1 MRLMAGVWCVVLT
14 GLAGTVAAQQPAQA
28 SKEPPIVQ
36 PLTAAERLA
45 AAKLT
50 RLHDTRLWWNEG
62 NRVIGASFKGDDAS
76 DRTLAL
82 ASALPGLRSVVLV
95 ALPEC
100 QLTDNGLEELTRLP
114 RLELLTIVGNRITDS
129 GMVHVA
135 RLSTLRVLTLN
146 CNVTDTGL
154 ELLAYLPNLERLDL
168 TQTRITDAG
177 LGHLKNYA
185 RLTTLVLNG
194 TQLTDEAL
202 PAIAQLKTLQQ
213 LYLGHTSVDDAAVAS
228 LMHMEQLQLL
238 YVVDTQM
245 TAKGVEELQ
254 PYFLESCTIIHQ
266 SGTYQGTR
274 KSPVAMANVPARSAS
289 SLTPTT
295 WHPAK

>member
-1 MRLMAGVWCVVLT
+1 MRLIASIWCVVLA
-14 GLAGTVAAQQPAQA
+14 GLASTVAAQQPARAPQ
-28 SKEPPIVQ
+28 EPPIVQ

-45 AAKLT
+45 AVKLT
-50 RLHDTRLWWNEG
+50 RLHDTRLWWNDG
-62 NRVIGASFKGDDAS
+62 NRVIGASFKGDDAN

-82 ASALPGLRSVVLV
+82 AGALPGLRSVVLV

-100 QLTDNGLEELTRLP
+100 QLTDNGLEELARLP

-135 RLSTLRVLTLN
+135 RMTALRVLTLN
-146 CNVTDTGL
+146 CNVTDSGL

-168 TQTRITDAG
+168 TQTKITDAG
-177 LGHLKNYA
+177 IGHLQNFA
-185 RLTTLVLNG
+185 RLNTLVLNG
-194 TQLTDEAL
+194 TPITDEAL

-213 LYLGHTSVDDAAVAS
+213 LYLGNTSVDDAAVAT
-228 LMHMEQLQLL
+228 LAHMEQLQLL
-238 YVVDTQM
+238 YLMDTQM

-254 PYFLESCTIIHQ
+254 PFFLESCTIIHQ

-274 KSPVAMANVPARSAS
+274 KSPVAMATVPARSAS
-289 SLTPTT
+289 SVPPTI
-295 WHPAK
+295 WHAAK